1 MKKLMTIAMLALTV
15 GAFAQ
20 SGNKVNSQEGKKQS
34 TEIRAKKDGDK
45 KDGKK
50 GDIKRGDKKKGG
62 DKFADLNLTEAQKTQ
77 LKALKGERKS
87 KGELAQN
94 TKPSKEEMQAKRAE
108 RDAKIKTILTPEQ
121 YAKFTA
127 KKEMK
132 QKKVSRS

>member
-20 SGNKVNSQEGKKQS
+20 SGNKVNNQEGKKQA

-45 KDGKK
+45 K
-50 GDIKRGDKKKGG
+50 GDKKRGDKKKGG

-94 TKPSKEEMQAKRAE
+94 KKCRLKEQNVMQKSKR
-108 RDAKIKTILTPEQ
+108 
-121 YAKFTA
+121 F
-127 KKEMK
+127 
-132 QKKVSRS
+132 